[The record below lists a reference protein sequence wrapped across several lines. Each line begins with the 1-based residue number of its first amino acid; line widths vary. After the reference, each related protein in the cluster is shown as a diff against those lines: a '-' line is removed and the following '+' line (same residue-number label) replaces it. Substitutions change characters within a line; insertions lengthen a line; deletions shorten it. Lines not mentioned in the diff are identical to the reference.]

1 MATGFFLAGSATAEP
16 VIPRSELPG
25 LGDAAARQPVDTK
38 AAPWRSLGRVQT
50 ELGSRCTGTLIAP
63 ARVLTAAHC
72 LLSPR
77 AGGLVQP
84 GSIHFLLGYA
94 AGRYTAHA
102 RVAAFQLAPGY
113 QPASR
118 GPASADWAIL
128 QLASPLTEAP
138 PLPLAPARATDA
150 VMLGGYQQD
159 RAEVILADTACRL
172 VGLRRGQDGPVL
184 LHDCAGT
191 RGASG
196 APLLRREPAGGWSVI
211 GIAVAATRGQS
222 GGLGIPA
229 QAILP

>member
-1 MATGFFLAGSATAEP
+1 MAIGLWAAGPAMAEP

-25 LGDAAARQPVDTK
+25 LGGAGARQPVDAK

-50 ELGSRCTGTLIAP
+50 ELGSRCTGALIAP
-63 ARVLTAAHC
+63 DRVLTAAHC

-77 AGGLVQP
+77 AGGVVQP

-102 RVAAFQLAPGY
+102 RVAAFRLAPGY

-128 QLASPLTEAP
+128 HLAAPLAEAP
-138 PLPLAPARATDA
+138 PLPLAPARAADTL
-150 VMLGGYQQD
+150 MLGGYQQD

-172 VGLRRGQDGPVL
+172 LGLRRGQDGPVL

-196 APLLRREPAGGWSVI
+196 APLLRRDPNGDWSVI
-211 GIAVAATRGQS
+211 GIAVAAIRGQS